1 MIFAPAV
8 LALIAV
14 PAMAEETQ
22 SYVYSDD
29 GKVFTVTFSGD
40 EVSSIATKTN
50 TITES
55 DSTRTRTFITWIGEG
70 PRPTGASTLDQGNE
84 LDSDEEDLWSSDD
97 EGVFLEWPSG
107 TSVSVDDD
115 GNNTDNDPDSD
126 SDDESPS
133 GSVAPATYQSTSA
146 EEAAEANG
154 EARTYTYS
162 DDDIFTVTF
171 QGAGVEDIA
180 TTLKTITGSDST
192 RERTYL
198 TYTGQGARP
207 TGETSYGGADDS
219 DAEDLYSSDDDGEF
233 LSLHEAE
240 EEVAS
245 SSAPAA
251 SEAPVVSSFDNA
263 GEAASFGVK
272 AVLAG
277 LAMALL

>member
-40 EVSSIATKTN
+40 EISSIATKTN

-55 DSTRTRTFITWIGEG
+55 DSTRTRTFITWNGEG
-70 PRPTGASTLDQGNE
+70 PHPTGASTLDHGNE

-107 TSVSVDDD
+107 TSVSADDN
-115 GNNTDNDPDSD
+115 GKNTDNQPEGDSD
-126 SDDESPS
+126 NETSS
-133 GSVAPATYQSTSA
+133 GSTSQ
-146 EEAAEANG
+146 EAAEAKG
-154 EARTYTYS
+154 GARTYTYS
-162 DDDIFTVTF
+162 DDSIFTVTF
-171 QGAGVEDIA
+171 QGAGVDEIA

-240 EEVAS
+240 EEAAS
-245 SSAPAA
+245 SSVAAAA
-251 SEAPVVSSFDNA
+251 SGSPAVSSFDNA
-263 GEAASFGVK
+263 GKAASFGVK